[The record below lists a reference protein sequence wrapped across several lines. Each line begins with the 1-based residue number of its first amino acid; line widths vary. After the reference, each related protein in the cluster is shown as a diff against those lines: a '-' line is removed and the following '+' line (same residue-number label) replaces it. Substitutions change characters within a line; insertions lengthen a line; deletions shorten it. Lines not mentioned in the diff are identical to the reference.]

1 MDEKTNDTKKTG
13 KKRNIF
19 GSVFPQKYDFEAM
32 LVEQAENTLAGMETF
47 IQWINEETLT
57 PPDEL
62 ISVGSEVDLLRYKL
76 EARLIEAFST
86 PFNRQDI
93 YMLSRNIDYIL
104 NYAVETAREMHAFNV
119 SPDDPIRDMSLSL
132 LHGTRHVVEGTRYL
146 GTDKGRVEDSIRKG
160 RKHVHM
166 IEDRYITCM
175 ADLFGSDDAM
185 NAMKKREIYYH
196 LRDAGKALRITLYIM
211 HKAMVGLA

>member
-32 LVEQAENTLAGMETF
+32 LVEQAENTLAGGMETF

-76 EARLIEAFST
+76 EARLIERSPRRLTGRTST
-86 PFNRQDI
+86 C
-93 YMLSRNIDYIL
+93 
-104 NYAVETAREMHAFNV
+104 
-119 SPDDPIRDMSLSL
+119 SPGISTTS
-132 LHGTRHVVEGTRYL
+132 
-146 GTDKGRVEDSIRKG
+146 
-160 RKHVHM
+160 
-166 IEDRYITCM
+166 
-175 ADLFGSDDAM
+175 
-185 NAMKKREIYYH
+185 
-196 LRDAGKALRITLYIM
+196 
-211 HKAMVGLA
+211 